1 MYLLFLNNKNES
13 IFLTHGLERENE
25 KIIMVNFKK
34 NYENWSRAILM
45 P

>member
-1 MYLLFLNNKNES
+1 MYLLFLIDKNKS

-25 KIIMVNFKK
+25 KIIMVNLRKIV
-34 NYENWSRAILM
+34 NIWSRGNLM